1 MNNKLNVSNGECLSF
16 KNVEYNEIKKK
27 EKQEIDR
34 TYPVDGNIVKFVKHN
49 KTITH
54 KNLILKVLGAL
65 SNFSIKE
72 EFIEKRINS
81 LLEREI
87 IFKSKTE
94 PNSYI
99 YTEQ

>member
-1 MNNKLNVSNGECLSF
+1 MVKQCLSF
-16 KNVEYNEIKKK
+16 KNIEESEIKKK
-27 EKQEIDR
+27 EKQEVDR
-34 TYPVDGNIVKFVKHN
+34 TYPVDGTIVKIVKQE
-49 KTITH
+49 KKGITH
-54 KNLILKVLGAL
+54 GNLILKVLDAL

-87 IFKSKTE
+87 IFRNKQD

-99 YTEQ
+99 YNEQ